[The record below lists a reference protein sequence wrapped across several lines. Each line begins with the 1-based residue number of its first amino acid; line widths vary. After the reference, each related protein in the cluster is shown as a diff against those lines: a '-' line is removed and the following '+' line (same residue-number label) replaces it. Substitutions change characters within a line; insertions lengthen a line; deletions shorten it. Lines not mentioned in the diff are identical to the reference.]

1 MLAHT
6 NRHSSGPFTIEATL
20 YGSEVL
26 VYSLAGELDLAV
38 VEIAR
43 AAIEPTIADRSEL
56 IVIDLDQLEFFDS
69 SGVALLYSLARSRP
83 DPASLR
89 LLPSR
94 HVGVNRV
101 LELTNVGSVIRIVSD
116 RHFRESFGR

>member
-6 NRHSSGPFTIEATL
+6 DTHSSEPFTIEKTP

-38 VEIAR
+38 VEIAK
-43 AAIEPTIADRSEL
+43 AAIEPMIEDRSEL
-56 IVIDLDQLEFFDS
+56 IVIDLDRLEFLDS
-69 SGVALLYSLARSRP
+69 SGVSLLYSLARSRP
-83 DPASLR
+83 DPESLR

-101 LELTNVGSVIRIVSD
+101 LELTDVGSVIRIVSD
-116 RHFRESFGR
+116 SPLHESFGR

>member
-1 MLAHT
+1 MLANTHT
-6 NRHSSGPFTIEATL
+6 HSSGPFSIGATL

-43 AAIEPTIADRSEL
+43 SAIEPTIADRSEL
-56 IVIDLDQLEFFDS
+56 VVIDLDRLEFLDS
-69 SGVALLYSLARSRP
+69 SGVRLFYSLARLRP
-83 DPASLR
+83 DPESLR

-94 HVGVNRV
+94 HVGVNRM
-101 LELTNVGSVIRIVSD
+101 LELTDIGSVIRIVSD
-116 RHFRESFGR
+116 SRPHESLRR

>member
-1 MLAHT
+1 
-6 NRHSSGPFTIEATL
+6 
-20 YGSEVL
+20 
-26 VYSLAGELDLAV
+26 V

-56 IVIDLDQLEFFDS
+56 IVIDLDQLEFLDS

-101 LELTNVGSVIRIVSD
+101 LELTDVGSVIRIVSD
-116 RHFRESFGR
+116 RQFRESFGR

>member
-1 MLAHT
+1 MPAHT
-6 NRHSSGPFTIEATL
+6 DTHPSQRFAVEETL

-38 VEIAR
+38 VETAR

-56 IVIDLDQLEFFDS
+56 IVIDLERLEFLDS
-69 SGVALLYSLARSRP
+69 SGVALFYSLARACP
-83 DPASLR
+83 DPESLR

-94 HVGVNRV
+94 HGCVNRM
-101 LELTNVGSVIRIVSD
+101 LELTEVGSVIRIVSD
-116 RHFRESFGR
+116 GPLHESLAR

>member
-6 NRHSSGPFTIEATL
+6 DTRSSGPFTIEETL

-26 VYSLAGELDLAV
+26 VYSLVGELDLAV
-38 VEIAR
+38 VGIVK

-56 IVIDLDQLEFFDS
+56 IVIDLDRLEFLDS

-83 DPASLR
+83 DPESLR

-101 LELTNVGSVIRIVSD
+101 LELTGVGSVIRIVSD
-116 RHFRESFGR
+116 SRRHKFFGR